1 VQIRILQMALEKTL
15 SPGEV
20 RQLAG
25 EVAEQLTPS
34 SPAGGFGAFFRH
46 VRSVGRMRRIGKLNL
61 RKKAEIRS
69 S

>member
-1 VQIRILQMALEKTL
+1 MTNAATGIVVISIGHADTAT
-15 SPGEV
+15 
-20 RQLAG
+20 LAG